1 MKKYFIFIFL
11 IIVVLFSAV
20 NYFKNKRLVLSSSHK
35 NKRLVLSS
43 SHKSGIFLKPF
54 KLTLFSNK
62 TSVIRYTFDSSNPT
76 SKSYKYQNP
85 ILINGQESNDS
96 LSYINTTI
104 DTSIVNFGW
113 RPPLGKQ
120 DQATVLKYAAFKG
133 ENCISDIKTLTF
145 FIDKNLYYSSYPN
158 TTKNK
163 ILNTIKSKRL
173 TKIFPKD
180 SIIHTKY
187 KLPIISISTNKDS
200 LFSNEKGLFVA
211 GKSFDPNKINSGN
224 YFERGKKFE
233 REVFL
238 QYFTR
243 QGYLSFELDIGMRI
257 HGGITR
263 RNPQKSLKF
272 YAREEYGAEKIFFP
286 FISNKGI
293 NRFILE
299 SMQESGGG
307 QALIEDIVACEI
319 VKDLKLE
326 SQKFQA
332 VIVFINGEYWGIHN
346 IRERLDENYL
356 SYKFDLPKDSFDII
370 DGNPSL
376 GYESIHGSNSDYI
389 KMIDFVKENEL
400 SNDSNYNLLSK
411 ELDIENL
418 IDYYSVEIFF
428 ANRDWPIHNIKM
440 YRKKRG
446 KWRFLLYDLDGGF
459 TYKRDHTFNMFER
472 ISKKEGYMYSES
484 TFLFRNLMTNQKFR
498 NKFEYRYKEII
509 DLYMQPETTLPIVD
523 SIANIY
529 RVNMKSHIN
538 RWRYPWSVKHHWERD
553 IENNIKD
560 FLINREKSTL
570 KNLENINKDIENKR
584 KTEVSNT

>member
-1 MKKYFIFIFL
+1 MNKPQKYFLNIVLLVSLTTIIFVL
-11 IIVVLFSAV
+11 LNKENNKENNKEII
-20 NYFKNKRLVLSSSHK
+20 RSSHQ
-35 NKRLVLSS
+35 
-43 SHKSGIFLKPF
+43 SGLYLKPF
-54 KLTLFSNK
+54 KLSLTTKKENL
-62 TSVIRYTFDSSNPT
+62 IRYTFDSSIPT
-76 SKSYKYQNP
+76 KKSNIFTKNL
-85 ILINGQESNDS
+85 LITSLENNDS

-104 DTSIVNFGW
+104 DTSIANFGW

-120 DQATVLKYAAFKG
+120 DKATVLKYAAFKG

-145 FIDKNLYYSSYPN
+145 FIDTNLYYYSFPN

-163 ILNTIKSKRL
+163 ILNTIKSERL
-173 TKIFPKD
+173 NKIFPKD
-180 SIIHTKY
+180 SILNTKY
-187 KLPIISISTNKDS
+187 NLPIISISTNKDS
-200 LFSNEKGLFVA
+200 LFSNEKGLFVS
-211 GKSFDPNKINSGN
+211 GNSFNTNKIHSGN

-233 REVFL
+233 REVFF
-238 QYFTR
+238 QYFTKE
-243 QGYLSFELDIGMRI
+243 GNLSFELNIGMRI

-272 YAREEYGAEKIFFP
+272 YAREEYGTEKIFFP
-286 FISNKGI
+286 FIGNKGI

-307 QALIEDIVACEI
+307 QALIEDIVAQEI

-356 SYKFDLPKDSFDII
+356 SYKFNLHKDSFDII
-370 DGNPSL
+370 DGNPTL
-376 GYESIHGSNSDYI
+376 GYEPIHGSNSDYI

-411 ELDIENL
+411 GLDIDNL

-428 ANRDWPIHNIKM
+428 ANHDWPIHNIKM
-440 YRKKRG
+440 YRKKGG

-459 TYKRDHTFNMFER
+459 TNKRDHTFNMFER
-472 ISKKEGYMYSES
+472 ISKKEGYINPES
-484 TFLFRNLMTNQKFR
+484 TFLFRNLMTNQNFR

-509 DLYMQPETTLPIVD
+509 DLYMQPETTIPIVD
-523 SIANIY
+523 SIASIY
-529 RVNMKSHIN
+529 RINMQSHIN
-538 RWRYPWSVKHHWERD
+538 RWRYPWSVKHHWE
-553 IENNIKD
+553 
-560 FLINREKSTL
+560 
-570 KNLENINKDIENKR
+570 KDIEKNIKEFLKNR
-584 KTEVSNT
+584 EESTLNNLNAIIGNN